1 MSPAGLRAICFAAP
15 LWLAIP
21 ASAQIIPIKTIPIA
35 QGDQFQIFPSNNL
48 GMGSVS
54 IALVDSLRDPFVNP
68 ATTARLRGSRFFGS
82 PTIYSLSGRAG
93 GGRSLPVSVLARR
106 AAWYGGLAL
115 VLQQV
120 DASRPPR
127 TGFGGPIALDGPP
140 PPLPSPRNLRGE
152 TPPLPPGGGVPIGSI
167 SGPDLSAHGNKYA
180 FGMVGRTFPTSNLSI
195 GASALWTGLHA
206 LDGVDLLYAGS
217 RRVAQSGHALDL
229 RLGALKEWPG
239 ERGARS
245 LEAIVVHN
253 RFMATHD
260 VLYADLFWDPNTQQ
274 FLESART
281 ERNLDH
287 TVTWGTQL
295 QYSMPL
301 HDQGWR
307 LGWLVTFNRASHPKI
322 PEYELASVPAI
333 PRDPG
338 YTSAYNLGIGAS
350 KVLGPSTFGVD
361 AVFEPI
367 RSYTWADAATPLV
380 TSAGDTL
387 PVGSKTIENR
397 FRFSNALVRI
407 GVGRQFRLE
416 GEGQSVTLQLGLM
429 TRSIDYHLRQADNVA
444 RTQRTAR
451 TRWLEY
457 TPTWGFTLVFPEV
470 EIRYSG
476 RVTKGAGRP
485 GGFDSFVLAGR
496 DVALA
501 GGTIL
506 AAPNG
511 PLNLTDVNTS
521 THQLSISLPLR

>member
-1 MSPAGLRAICFAAP
+1 MPPAGLRAICLAALFWFATS
-15 LWLAIP
+15 

-35 QGDQFQIFPSNNL
+35 QGDQFQLFPSNNL
-48 GMGSVS
+48 GMGSIS
-54 IALVDSLRDPFVNP
+54 IALVDTLRDPFVNP

-82 PTIYSLSGRAG
+82 PTVYSLSGRAG
-93 GGRSLPVSVLARR
+93 GGRSLPVSVLAQR
-106 AAWYGGLAL
+106 ANWYGGLGF

-120 DASRPPR
+120 DPSRPPQN
-127 TGFGGPIALDGPP
+127 GGVVIVDA
-140 PPLPSPRNLRGE
+140 PPLPSSRIRGE
-152 TPPLPPGGGVPIGSI
+152 TPPLPPVGGVPIGSVR
-167 SGPDLSAHGNKYA
+167 GPDLSARGNKYA
-180 FGMVGRTFPTSNLSI
+180 FGMVGRTFPQSKLSI

-229 RLGALKEWPG
+229 RVGALKEWPS
-239 ERGARS
+239 ERGARA

-274 FLESART
+274 FLESARN
-281 ERNLDH
+281 ERNFDH

-301 HDQGWR
+301 GAPGWR
-307 LGWLVTFNRASHPKI
+307 LGWLAIANRASHPKI
-322 PEYELASVPAI
+322 PNYEIANVPGI

-338 YTSAYNLGIGAS
+338 YTSAYNFGIGAS
-350 KVLGPSTFGVD
+350 KVLGPSTFGID

-367 RSYTWADAATPLV
+367 RSYTWADAPTALV
-380 TSAGDTL
+380 TAAGDTI
-387 PVGSKTIENR
+387 PAGGKTIENR
-397 FRFSNALVRI
+397 FRFSNALMRI
-407 GVGRQFRLE
+407 GVGRAFRLE
-416 GEGQSVTLQLGLM
+416 GDGQSVTLQLGLM
-429 TRSIDYHLRQADNVA
+429 TRSIDYRLRQVDNV
-444 RTQRTAR
+444 TLLQRAVR

-457 TPTWGFTLVFPEV
+457 TPTWGFSLRFPEI

-485 GGFDSFVLAGR
+485 GGFGGFIAGFR

-506 AAPNG
+506 AAPTG

-521 THQLSISLPLR
+521 THQLSVSLPLR

>member
-1 MSPAGLRAICFAAP
+1 MPPAGLRAIC
-15 LWLAIP
+15 LAIP
-21 ASAQIIPIKTIPIA
+21 LLWFATPVSAQIIPIKTIPIA
-35 QGDQFQIFPSNNL
+35 QGDQFQLFPSNNL

-68 ATTARLRGSRFFGS
+68 ATTVRLRGSRFFGS
-82 PTIYSLSGRAG
+82 PTVYSLSGRAG
-93 GGRSLPVSVLARR
+93 GGRSLPVSVLARK
-106 AAWYGGLAL
+106 ANWYGGLGF

-120 DASRPPR
+120 DPSRPPR
-127 TGFGGPIALDGPP
+127 SGFGVVDLAVPAPGV
-140 PPLPSPRNLRGE
+140 
-152 TPPLPPGGGVPIGSI
+152 TPPLPPGDGFLPGTIP
-167 SGPDLSAHGNKYA
+167 GPDQSAHGNKYA
-180 FGMVGRTFPTSNLSI
+180 FGMVGRTYPEGNLSI

-229 RLGALKEWPG
+229 RVGALKEWPG
-239 ERGARS
+239 ERGART

-295 QYSMPL
+295 QYSIPL
-301 HDQGWR
+301 GDPGWR
-307 LGWLVTFNRASHPKI
+307 LGWLAIVNRASHPKI
-322 PEYELASVPAI
+322 PNYEIANVPGI

-338 YTSAYNLGIGAS
+338 YTSAYNFGIGAS
-350 KVLGPSTFGVD
+350 KVLGPSTFGID

-367 RSYTWADAATPLV
+367 RSYTWADAPTALV
-380 TSAGDTL
+380 TAAGDTI
-387 PVGSKTIENR
+387 PAGGKTIENR

-429 TRSIDYHLRQADNVA
+429 TRSIDYRLRQVDNV
-444 RTQRTAR
+444 TLLQRAVR

-457 TPTWGFTLVFPEV
+457 TPTWGFSLRFPEI

-485 GGFDSFVLAGR
+485 GGFGGFIAGFR

-506 AAPNG
+506 AAPTG

-521 THQLSISLPLR
+521 THQLSVSLPLR